1 MKIRVI
7 ILGLIFAAFDSPKL
21 SGVFAVYDANAFDIS
36 LDCFSEVHLEMFF
49 FFWPVFCISFFF
61 LVTFVSTDIELSL
74 NR

>member
-7 ILGLIFAAFDSPKL
+7 ILGLIFAFDSLKL

-36 LDCFSEVHLEMFF
+36 LDCFGEVHLEMFF
-49 FFWPVFCISFFF
+49 LACVLHFCFF

>member
-1 MKIRVI
+1 MKPVMTVFFLFLIIGRRKFQVI

-49 FFWPVFCISFFF
+49 LACVFISVFF
-61 LVTFVSTDIELSL
+61 
-74 NR
+74 